1 MTWHVGFQQELGR
14 LQRKQDQFVKQNR
27 YARKQDNPRRLGR
40 LATDYFFRAGTAI
53 GDMRNNM
60 RIPNLLQ
67 KKQEEDQE

>member
-1 MTWHVGFQQELGR
+1 MRENKTIPAGLVDRQLTIFC
-14 LQRKQDQFVKQNR
+14 
-27 YARKQDNPRRLGR
+27 
-40 LATDYFFRAGTAI
+40 RAGTAI